1 MKKVLSF
8 TARLVILGTVF
19 VAGSSSA
26 ADLTV
31 YSDFAEVREK
41 VQFQN
46 SRFEWMPPADLNEFI
61 IPGSLDLEHP
71 SVSSMRLLP
80 PSESFLKTFEGKMVK
95 VYWAYAE
102 DFVDARVIR
111 ADLNLFEIDG
121 DFVRIDE
128 PRVKYPSL
136 DGVRFSPTYSW
147 ELLSESGTAALVY
160 ATRGLSWS
168 KTRYTLNLPKSGDSQ
183 LTAWADMRNDSSLD
197 YTAQKVTFLA
207 GDVTL
212 EPQGEYLP
220 QAIPVRRVV
229 PSIAPMRPVATK
241 PASTATISMPAPSR
255 VSSIGELGG
264 LRSYQYNNPV
274 KLLAK
279 TTTGLP
285 FIKAALKVKDVLEY
299 RVGFDTEPRSVAS
312 LQRLFAFTTD
322 QSLPEGS
329 VIVREDGKLIGQE
342 GIANTPAQGNVRL
355 NLGKDF
361 DTKMIR
367 SVQVIER
374 TKKLKRFRVTYS
386 LKNLKTRAINVRISE
401 YIPSNS
407 TLVNPQLPE
416 LSGRPDA
423 IFSSFTLPAGETFNG
438 SYELNFKLK

>member
-8 TARLVILGTVF
+8 TARLVLLGTV
-19 VAGSSSA
+19 VVVGSSSA

-46 SRFEWMPPADLNEFI
+46 ARFEWMPPADLNEFI

-80 PSESFLKTFEGKMVK
+80 PSESFLKAFEGKMVK

-111 ADLNLFEIDG
+111 ADLRLFEIDG
-121 DFVRIDE
+121 DFVQIQNPE
-128 PRVKYPSL
+128 IKYPSL
-136 DGVRFSPTYSW
+136 AGVRFSPTYSW
-147 ELLSESGTAALVY
+147 EFLSDSGTAALVY

-168 KTRYTLNLPKSGDSQ
+168 NTRYTLNLPKSGDSL

-212 EPQGEYLP
+212 EPQGEYRP
-220 QAIPVRRVV
+220 QVMPARQIAPVR
-229 PSIAPMRPVATK
+229 PVLAK
-241 PASTATISMPAPSR
+241 PVSNVITSAPAPVR

-299 RVGFDTEPRSVAS
+299 QVGFDTEPRSVAS

-342 GIANTPAQGNVRL
+342 GISNTPAQGNVRL

-407 TLVNPQLPE
+407 MLVNPQLPE
-416 LSGRPDA
+416 LSARPDA

>member
-1 MKKVLSF
+1 MKK
-8 TARLVILGTVF
+8 TASTTIRLMILGTVLA
-19 VAGSSSA
+19 VGHSSA

-168 KTRYTLNLPKSGDSQ
+168 NTRYTLNLPKLGDSL

-197 YTAQKVTFLA
+197 YVAQKVTFLA

-212 EPQGEYLP
+212 EPQGEYRLLVM
-220 QAIPVRRVV
+220 PVRQVASVRPVL
-229 PSIAPMRPVATK
+229 AKPVATVSLE
-241 PASTATISMPAPSR
+241 APAPTR

-299 RVGFDTEPRSVAS
+299 QVGFDTQPRSVAS

-374 TKKLKRFRVTYS
+374 NKKLKRFRVTYS

-416 LSGRPDA
+416 LSARPDA

>member
-8 TARLVILGTVF
+8 TANLLLLQVLLTTGF
-19 VAGSSSA
+19 ASA

-61 IPGSLDLEHP
+61 VSGSLDLEHP

-95 VYWAYAE
+95 VYWADAE

-121 DFVRIDE
+121 DFLRIDE

-147 ELLSESGTAALVY
+147 ELLTESGTAALVY

-168 KTRYTLNLPKSGDSQ
+168 NTRYTLNLPKSGDSQ

-197 YTAQKVTFLA
+197 YIAQKVTFLA

-212 EPQGEYLP
+212 ESQGEYRP
-220 QAIPVRRVV
+220 QAMPARRAV
-229 PSIAPMRPVATK
+229 PSIAPMRPAVAPK
-241 PASTATISMPAPSR
+241 PSSTILIPAPTR
-255 VSSIGELGG
+255 VSSLGELGG

-285 FIKAALKVKDVLEY
+285 FIKATLKVKDVLEY
-299 RVGFDTEPRSVAS
+299 QVGFNTEPRSVAS

-329 VIVREDGKLIGQE
+329 VIVRDGGKLIGQE
-342 GIANTPAQGNVRL
+342 NISNTPAQGNVRL

-361 DTKMIR
+361 DTKIIR

-374 TKKLKRFRVTYS
+374 TKKIKRFRVTYS

-407 TLVNPQLPE
+407 ILVNPQLPE
-416 LSGRPDA
+416 FSARPDA
-423 IFSSFTLPAGETFNG
+423 IFSSFTLPAGETFDG